1 MNTADVLVREAG
13 RTAALPG
20 WPGVGPA
27 PGRARRLDKALAEP
41 ETWELVD
48 AAVQWTGDGP
58 AWPYAVILGP
68 ETVTVR
74 LAGHAA
80 TRQSPPEPWHAVD
93 GGWQAARDELAQAEL
108 PERRARAYTSGGYV
122 ALGSRGTEIV
132 FVDLALAPG
141 VLTVD
146 GDQRAATELVSSLM
160 AQIGAAGVHSV
171 GSDLSEF
178 VDGEPPR
185 DTDALT
191 FVVCSDPD
199 AESAARIHRAARS
212 RPWLRVL
219 VLGDTQGSRWSLEVD
234 ADGVVSAPALGLS
247 AASSGLPQSIPRRP
261 SPSPAAAA
269 LPDPESTSSPIPA
282 AAAEKPF
289 SLDDHPGLQPLPPRD
304 PDLGLEPFAAP
315 HAHAP
320 KGARSR

>member
-1 MNTADVLVREAG
+1 VLNTADVLVREAG

-27 PGRARRLDKALAEP
+27 PGRARRLDKALADP
-41 ETWELVD
+41 ATWELVD

-80 TRQSPPEPWHAVD
+80 TQQLPPEPWHAVD
-93 GGWQAARDELAQAEL
+93 GGWQASRDELAQAGV
-108 PERRARAYTSGGYV
+108 PEHRARAYTSGGYV
-122 ALGSRGTEIV
+122 ALGSRGAEIV

-146 GDQRAATELVSSLM
+146 GHRRAATELVSSLM
-160 AQIGAAGVHSV
+160 AQIDAAGVHGV
-171 GSDLSEF
+171 GSDLAEAI
-178 VDGEPPR
+178 DGEVAR
-185 DTDALT
+185 DTDTLT

-199 AESAARIHRAARS
+199 AETAARLHGAVRT
-212 RPWLRVL
+212 RPWLRVV
-219 VLGDTQGSRWSLEVD
+219 VLGDTQGSRWSFEVD
-234 ADGVVSAPALGLS
+234 ADGVVSAAALGLS
-247 AASSGLPQSIPRRP
+247 AAGSGLPQRIPRRP
-261 SPSPAAAA
+261 TPSPSAAAQ
-269 LPDPESTSSPIPA
+269 PDPESASDPIPA
-282 AAAEKPF
+282 AVPEKPF
-289 SLDDHPGLQPLPPRD
+289 SLDDHPGLQPVPPRD
-304 PDLGLEPFAAP
+304 PGLGLEAFAAS

-320 KGARSR
+320 KGARK